1 MSEEQFHFGEWA
13 SLAQND
19 PAAFEAKRQE
29 MIDRL
34 IERAPENLRQRLRS
48 FQWRID
54 MERSRSANPLQA
66 CIRISNMMWDLI
78 YADRG
83 FLWALQA
90 MSDPGALRDIAP
102 AKGSLAKVAVL
113 KPERGKSFK

>member
-1 MSEEQFHFGEWA
+1 MSEEQFHFEDWA
-13 SLAQND
+13 SLAQSD

-29 MIDRL
+29 MIDKL
-34 IERAPENLRQRLRS
+34 IEGAPEDLRQRLRS

-83 FLWALQA
+83 FLWSLQA
-90 MSDPGALRDIAP
+90 MSDPSSLLNAVPAESGSADI
-102 AKGSLAKVAVL
+102 VVL
-113 KPERGKSFK
+113 KPERG

>member
-1 MSEEQFHFGEWA
+1 MSEENFDFEVWA
-13 SLAQND
+13 SLAQSD

-29 MIDRL
+29 MIEKL
-34 IERAPENLRQRLRS
+34 IEGAPEDLRQRLRS

-83 FLWALQA
+83 FLWSLQA
-90 MSDPGALRDIAP
+90 MSDPSSLLNAVP
-102 AKGSLAKVAVL
+102 AESGSADVVIL
-113 KPERGKSFK
+113 KPERD

>member
-1 MSEEQFHFGEWA
+1 MSEEQFDFEDWA
-13 SLAQND
+13 SLAQSD

-29 MIDRL
+29 MIDKL
-34 IERAPENLRQRLRS
+34 IEDAPEDLRQRLRS

-83 FLWALQA
+83 FLWSLQA
-90 MSDPGALRDIAP
+90 MSDPSSLLNAVP
-102 AKGSLAKVAVL
+102 AESGSADVIVL
-113 KPERGKSFK
+113 KPERG